1 MATRTMYD
9 LMVVANELEFEE
21 LSEKLENHLI
31 ESKASWL
38 KTHFTFVYHSIFKHN
53 KFQNLEKFCND
64 IIVRHSSIIFESLEF
79 TFLFESALVS
89 ILKRDERIRNLGLC
103 N

>member
-1 MATRTMYD
+1 MDNRTMYD

-38 KTHFTFVYHSIFKHN
+38 RTHFTFVYHSIFKHN
-53 KFQNLEKFCND
+53 KFK
-64 IIVRHSSIIFESLEF
+64 I
-79 TFLFESALVS
+79 
-89 ILKRDERIRNLGLC
+89 
-103 N
+103 